1 MPQRTVLEAKRLGIF
16 SCLSNDNLEYAANR
30 IAEEDIS
37 GMVVVDGQGFLAGVL
52 TRIDLLRAFVNS
64 PDWKKEPVSA
74 YMSPHVITVHPDTRL
89 IEVAHMLLTHHV
101 HRVVVV
107 REEGNKQRP
116 IGVIGD
122 TDLVYN
128 MMRET
133 SRDDD

>member
-1 MPQRTVLEAKRLGIF
+1 MPYRTVLEAKRLGIF
-16 SCLSNDNLEYAANR
+16 SCLANDTLELAARR

-37 GMVVVDGQGFLAGVL
+37 GMVVVDSQGFLAGVI

-64 PDWKKEPVSA
+64 PEWKKEPVSA

-89 IEVAHMLLTHHV
+89 IEVAHTLLQNHV

-107 REEGNKQRP
+107 REEGDKQRP
-116 IGVIGD
+116 IAVIGD

-128 MMRET
+128 MMRASSE
-133 SRDDD
+133 DD